1 VKASSKVEV
10 DMDAAEKLLVGRAD
24 FLHALEHDVK
34 PAFGSAQEMLE
45 SLCTRGII
53 SWGEEVGCLMA
64 DAELLLQQ
72 AASSDGPGLVSIL
85 VEGGPNAGEQGKQI
99 GEMKNLIPKTVC
111 V

>member
-1 VKASSKVEV
+1 
-10 DMDAAEKLLVGRAD
+10 
-24 FLHALEHDVK
+24 
-34 PAFGSAQEMLE
+34 
-45 SLCTRGII
+45 
-53 SWGEEVGCLMA
+53 MA